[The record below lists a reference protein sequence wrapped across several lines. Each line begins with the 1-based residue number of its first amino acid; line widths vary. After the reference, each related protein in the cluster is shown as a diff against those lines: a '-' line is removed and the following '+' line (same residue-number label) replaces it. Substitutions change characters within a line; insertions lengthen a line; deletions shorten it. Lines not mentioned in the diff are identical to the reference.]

1 MLKRVKNKN
10 KNPRTNK
17 TYTTQ
22 RGHMF
27 ILYSDIQIT
36 YLIIL
41 FLNQCKILFLR
52 ITAKKKKKNY
62 CQSYFETLQK
72 YVFIGLQFRVTS
84 SDFMLMD

>member
-27 ILYSDIQIT
+27 ILYSDIKIM
-36 YLIIL
+36 YLRIL
-41 FLNQCKILFLR
+41 LLNQYKILF
-52 ITAKKKKKNY
+52 
-62 CQSYFETLQK
+62 
-72 YVFIGLQFRVTS
+72 
-84 SDFMLMD
+84 